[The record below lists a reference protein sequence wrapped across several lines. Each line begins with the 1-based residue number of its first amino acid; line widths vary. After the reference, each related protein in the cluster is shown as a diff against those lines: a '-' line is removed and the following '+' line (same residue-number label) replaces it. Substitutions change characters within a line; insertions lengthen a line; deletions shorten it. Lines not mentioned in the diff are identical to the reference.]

1 MFWFDVI
8 VHELTSDSCEAQCSR
23 VKVLPQHLR
32 FQQDLR
38 AILAPRVSGDGPSW
52 ILYCDQLMVLVL
64 VANGAPTYARTDHP
78 LASLWLLHMAEAYPI
93 IGPLVWTSIYLLYVV
108 HPMPFCILTQLIASP
123 VLFFLFCFHHGH
135 PHHPFPPSA
144 DQP

>member
-1 MFWFDVI
+1 MVWFDVI
-8 VHELTSDSCEAQCSR
+8 VHELTSDSCVAMCSR

-78 LASLWLLHMAEAYPI
+78 LASL
-93 IGPLVWTSIYLLYVV
+93 
-108 HPMPFCILTQLIASP
+108 
-123 VLFFLFCFHHGH
+123 
-135 PHHPFPPSA
+135 
-144 DQP
+144 